1 MKIFIFH
8 ATRHEGPYIGAIE
21 ACHNVYM
28 LGDKAEVHISSAGRY
43 HVGRIEFEFF
53 DFEGNPC
60 SISEWSKRHLNIKPA
75 RYVKQYKESGL
86 HILLS
91 SGGRSHS
98 ACFSVHASN
107 QAPPYYVNAGC
118 CKTVQVT

>member
-1 MKIFIFH
+1 MKAYLFH

-28 LGDKAEVHISSAGRY
+28 LHDKVEVHISSASRY

-53 DFEGNPC
+53 DCEGNIC
-60 SISEWSKRHLNIKPA
+60 SISEWVNRKLKIKPA
-75 RYVKQYKESGL
+75 TDKKEYKESGL

-91 SGGRSHS
+91 SAGRSHIAS
-98 ACFSVHASN
+98 FSVHASSKV
-107 QAPPYYVNAGC
+107 QPYCC
-118 CKTVQVT
+118 CKTVQVI